1 MKKATVDIQPR
12 NDLVL
17 IERLDDAP
25 KSAIVIPE
33 VAKERGLKGKVL
45 AVGPGKLVEGVNGG
59 LVRKPVEVRPGD
71 IVYFNSKWN
80 EFAGSHFSGEE
91 MIGTPAGLHLIYEA
105 DIFLKESNAR

>member
-1 MKKATVDIQPR
+1 MRVDIQPR

-17 IERLDDAP
+17 IERMDDTP
-25 KSAIVIPE
+25 KSAIIIPE
-33 VAKERGLKGKVL
+33 IAKERGIKGKVR

-59 LVRKPVEVRPGD
+59 LVRKPVDVKPGD

-80 EFAGSHFSGEE
+80 EFAGSHFTGEE

-105 DIFLKESNAR
+105 DIFCKVTHAR